1 MQYLVYDPN
10 FDPQKAAPP
19 SPSVMEA
26 LGKFTNDAIRSGILV
41 ATGGLPPT
49 GTRLTLKEG
58 QFIVTDGPFIEL
70 KELMGGWAIL
80 RAADLNEAIEWCK
93 KFRQIIGDGESEIV
107 PIYGPE
113 V

>member
-1 MQYLVYDPN
+1 MQYFVYDPH

-19 SPSVMEA
+19 SPATLEA
-26 LGKFTNDAIRSGILV
+26 LGAFTAETIKAGVLV
-41 ATGGLPPT
+41 ATGGLPPK
-49 GTRLTLKEG
+49 GTRLKLKDG
-58 QFIVTDGPFIEL
+58 QFTVSDGPFIEL

-80 RAADLNEAIEWCK
+80 RGASLEEVVEWCK
-93 KFRQIIGDGESEIV
+93 KFRQIIGEGESEIV